1 MTGSAEGI
9 VTAAS
14 RPEADVL
21 RELGVVA
28 DQGLSSAEVE
38 RRQAQYGQN
47 AVSSHR
53 ARMLPVLWHQLRSP
67 LLGLLLSAAIA

>member
-47 AVSSHR
+47 AVSS
-53 ARMLPVLWHQLRSP
+53 PTSGPFTSP
-67 LLGLLLSAAIA
+67 LSVSLRRRCRRIAW